1 MNKPRTAFFQRCSL
15 VLALTVATAAAL
27 SAQTAIISATTLTT
41 DSADTIHEGYTFQN
55 TTIAL
60 QTFTTSTQTY
70 ALTGMADQVFIR
82 RSSGDANNAH
92 VWYQT
97 ASAAGARIADHA
109 DTFQEVLLDNNFARG
124 VHNLFG
130 NAGSS
135 YANVERV
142 DFITT
147 GGFAA
152 NDGFAIPVFD
162 FGINPQHESF
172 KIALVTSVD
181 AFGNPT
187 GYSSL
192 ASTVPFTSTNLY
204 THDTFSIHRYADGDN
219 TTDDYAI
226 FNGPN
231 QGPGGVVFTLDDFDV
246 EPGTTIYGYSLFGY
260 DVTDGGNTSNLLNWN
275 SATYFPTNTSDGE
288 GAAGGFDFSGV
299 NGVFFS
305 AVPEPSTYAL
315 AGLGVVAITLVQR
328 RRRRAR
334 INGQGV

>member
-1 MNKPRTAFFQRCSL
+1 MKCLPTIQAWPFGL
-15 VLALTVATAAAL
+15 LLAWVLAVPAGL
-27 SAQTAIISATTLTT
+27 SGQTAITAVTTITT
-41 DSADTIHEGYTFQN
+41 DSADTVHEGYTFQN
-55 TTIAL
+55 TTVAL
-60 QTFTTSTQTY
+60 QTFTTSTGTY

-82 RSSGDANNAH
+82 RSSGGTNNAH

-97 ASAAGARIADHA
+97 ASAAGNRIADHA

-135 YANVERV
+135 YANIERV
-142 DFITT
+142 DFISN
-147 GGFAA
+147 GGFSATA
-152 NDGFAIPVFD
+152 DFAIPVFD

-187 GYSSL
+187 GYSAL
-192 ASTVPFTSTNLY
+192 ASTVPFTANNVYNHS
-204 THDTFSIHRYADGDN
+204 TFSIHRYADGDN

-246 EPGTTIYGYSLFGY
+246 DPGTTIYGYSLFGY
-260 DVTDGGNTSNLLNWN
+260 DVTDGGNTNNLLNWN

-315 AGLGVVAITLVQR
+315 AGLVAVASCMVLR
-328 RRRRAR
+328 RRPRCA
-334 INGQGV
+334 

>member
-1 MNKPRTAFFQRCSL
+1 MFAGVNTSRIAKLQRHSL
-15 VLALTVATAAAL
+15 VFAFLLGCVSGL
-27 SAQTAIISATTLTT
+27 SAQTAITSVTTLTT
-41 DSADTIHEGYTFQN
+41 DSADSVHEGFTFQN
-55 TTIAL
+55 TVVAL
-60 QTFTTSTQTY
+60 QTFSTGSQTY
-70 ALTGMADQVFIR
+70 ALSGMADQVFIR
-82 RSSGDANNAH
+82 RRTGGTNNAH

-97 ASAAGARIADHA
+97 ASSAGDRIAPHA
-109 DTFQEVLLDNNFARG
+109 NTYQEVLLDNNFARG

-142 DFITT
+142 DFISNA
-147 GGFAA
+147 GFAA
-152 NDGFAIPVFD
+152 NANFAIPVFD
-162 FGINPQHESF
+162 FGVSPQHESF
-172 KIALVTSVD
+172 KIALVTSID

-192 ASTVPFTSTNLY
+192 ASTVPFVATNVY
-204 THDTFSIHRYADGDN
+204 EHTTFSIHRYSSGD
-219 TTDDYAI
+219 TTTSNYAI

-246 EPGTTIYGYSLFGY
+246 EPGTTVYGYSLFGY
-260 DVTDGGNTSNLLNWN
+260 DVTDGGNPNNLLNWN
-275 SATYFPTNTSDGE
+275 SATYYPTNTSDGE

-315 AGLGVVAITLVQR
+315 SGLAAIVACAALR
-328 RRRRAR
+328 RRHWRA
-334 INGQGV
+334 